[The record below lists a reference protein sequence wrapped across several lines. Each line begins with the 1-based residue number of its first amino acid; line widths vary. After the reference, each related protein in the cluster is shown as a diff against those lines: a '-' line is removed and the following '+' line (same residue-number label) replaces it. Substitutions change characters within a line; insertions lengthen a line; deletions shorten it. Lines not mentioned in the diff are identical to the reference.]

1 MRRFGV
7 RIPTSAQTTDIKKAL
22 QPPGGEAF
30 KILKPPL
37 MLNFVLFGPP
47 GAGKGTQSQK
57 LIDKYQLVHISTGD
71 LFRAHISNQTDLGK
85 QVSKLIAEGELVPD
99 QITINMLEEEIDKNP
114 DAKGFIFDGFP
125 RTIPQAAELDKFLE
139 AKGSKIAGV
148 IALDVDKDELVKRV
162 AQRQLETGRV
172 DDQADKSQK
181 RIDEYF
187 NKIILV
193 LPYYDEQKKLTK
205 INGIGNIDDIFNNL
219 CAVIDQY

>member
-1 MRRFGV
+1 
-7 RIPTSAQTTDIKKAL
+7 
-22 QPPGGEAF
+22 
-30 KILKPPL
+30 

-71 LFRAHISNQTDLGK
+71 LFRAHIKNQTALGQK
-85 QVSKLIAEGELVPD
+85 VSQLIAEGELVPD
-99 QITINMLEEEIDKNP
+99 QITIEMLEEEIDKNP
-114 DAKGFIFDGFP
+114 TAKGFVFDGFP
-125 RTIPQAAELDKFLE
+125 RTIPQAAELDKFL
-139 AKGSKIAGV
+139 AGKGSKIAGV

-162 AQRQLETGRV
+162 AQRQKETGRV

-219 CAVIDQY
+219 CAVIDKY

>member
-1 MRRFGV
+1 
-7 RIPTSAQTTDIKKAL
+7 
-22 QPPGGEAF
+22 
-30 KILKPPL
+30 

-139 AKGSKIAGV
+139 GKGSKIAGV

-205 INGIGNIDDIFNNL
+205 ITGIGNIDDIFNNL